1 MMNHGRQFWPR
12 GMRGA
17 ASGLALLIALAAGC
31 GGPPQVKSSN
41 FRLIE
46 GLQTAVS
53 AEQSQWVEQA
63 AAQIEERYEAGELAD
78 DAHAALMAIVVSAR
92 AEKWDEA
99 RALVTALGKAQKP
112 TAEEIERLKTADGR
126 RPRAK

>member
-1 MMNHGRQFWPR
+1 MNDRTSFWHASRPR
-12 GMRGA
+12 A
-17 ASGLALLIALAAGC
+17 LAGLTLLLALAAGC

-53 AEQSQWVEQA
+53 AEQPQWVEQA
-63 AAQIEERYEAGELAD
+63 ATQIEERHTSRELAD
-78 DAHAALMAIVVSAR
+78 DGHAALMAIVASAR
-92 AEKWDEA
+92 AGKWDEA
-99 RALVTALGKAQKP
+99 RVQVSALGKAQKP
-112 TAEEIERLKTADGR
+112 TAEDIERLKTADGR

>member
-1 MMNHGRQFWPR
+1 MINHRRQFWHR
-12 GMRGA
+12 SMRGA
-17 ASGLALLIALAAGC
+17 VGGLTIFMSLAAGC

-63 AAQIEERYEAGELAD
+63 AAQIDERHQAGGLAD
-78 DAHAALMAIVVSAR
+78 DAHTALMAIVASAR

-112 TAEEIERLKTADGR
+112 TSEEIERLNTADGR